1 VGVALSIIAIVVFF
15 LFIISAET
23 TESFIYSKL
32 NIWLF
37 IILAIGAAIGLFRLF
52 YWVEIHITYL

>member
-1 VGVALSIIAIVVFF
+1 MGMALSIIAIVVFL

-37 IILAIGAAIGLFRLF
+37 VILAIGAAIGFFRFF
-52 YWVEIHITYL
+52 YWIGIHIT